1 MPSRSAAQE
10 QPHIESVGR
19 KIQQV
24 VRTDNFKGHI
34 QQGDVMPV
42 FKSYK
47 PERFKENIDIF
58 DFELTTDELAG
69 ISSLNQDYKYLLNL

>member
-1 MPSRSAAQE
+1 
-10 QPHIESVGR
+10 
-19 KIQQV
+19 
-24 VRTDNFKGHI
+24 
-34 QQGDVMPV
+34 MPV

-69 ISSLNQDYKYLLNL
+69 ISSLNQDYKYHIESVNCPGY